1 MNPKMRRLE
10 MPNLLEIVHVAFAG
24 ITLIGG
30 LTLAFTRNI
39 IYATFML
46 FVVLFGVAGLYVFYG
61 AEFLAISQIIVY
73 VGGILVILLFGVML
87 THKLKDLRPRTE
99 IVNLIPG
106 FLIAGGLF
114 SLFVAMVAKLDFNR
128 ELASE
133 TISMGSAAPVVAD
146 NVEKIGVGT
155 LTEYLLPFEI
165 VSVLLLVVLIG
176 AAYLSRRSKDGKE
189 AAS

>member
-1 MNPKMRRLE
+1 
-10 MPNLLEIVHVAFAG
+10 MPDLVEIAHVAFAG
-24 ITLIGG
+24 VTLLGG
-30 LTLAFTRNI
+30 LALAYTRNI
-39 IYATFML
+39 IYAAFLL

-87 THKLKDLRPRTE
+87 THKLKDLKPQTE

-114 SLFVAMVAKLDFNR
+114 ALFVAMVSKLDFSGP
-128 ELASE
+128 LASE
-133 TISMGSAAPVVAD
+133 TISMGSAAPVLEGNA
-146 NVEKIGVGT
+146 EKIGVGI

-165 VSVLLLVVLIG
+165 ASVLLLVVLIG
-176 AAYLSRRSKDGKE
+176 AAYLSRKSKDGKE
-189 AAS
+189 ATS